1 MTLVQWTVS
10 GFFLLDQL
18 TNELNRAMV
27 CIQLIFRAG
36 LRNLYW
42 LMYGKRF
49 RLRILLSNT
58 NAKMCK
64 TNYDNFRID
73 SRQRGY
79 KLRSLGR
86 FSGNAG

>member
-1 MTLVQWTVS
+1 MA
-10 GFFLLDQL
+10 FLLDQL
-18 TNELNRAMV
+18 TNELNRAMF

-49 RLRILLSNT
+49 RLRIFLYYPT
-58 NAKMCK
+58 GIKPKA
-64 TNYDNFRID
+64 NYDNFKIG
-73 SRQRGY
+73 SRQGGY